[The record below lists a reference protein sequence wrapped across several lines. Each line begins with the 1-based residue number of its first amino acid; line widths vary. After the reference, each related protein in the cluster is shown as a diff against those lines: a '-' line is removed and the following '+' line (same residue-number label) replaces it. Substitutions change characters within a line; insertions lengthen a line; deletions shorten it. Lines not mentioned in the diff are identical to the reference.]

1 MDDLAEATTRKDQAV
16 DEWLRQ
22 IVWAVEHDN
31 RTISDVANVAGI
43 SRTQVRRMVAKILV
57 GKDISRAQ
65 QAT

>member
-1 MDDLAEATTRKDQAV
+1 MDPLAEATTRKDQAV

-43 SRTQVRRMVAKILV
+43 SRTQVRRICRDA
-57 GKDISRAQ
+57 R
-65 QAT
+65 